1 MAISNNGLTEEAK
14 IGGKLKKLHSILWLS
29 AFLMSGSQLVAQEQG
44 DRTSGASPVSKSL
57 PDAPTPLCKFTTTG
71 DCVVNLEQLR
81 PQADLQ
87 GGGQDAARPPAD
99 ASAPSGGAGVA
110 QTPETLVVG
119 PGNDFRAA
127 LEKGVRLKAPG
138 QPITGRLLE
147 PVYAGEVL
155 AIPAGSTIKG
165 HVSAISTAP
174 MRKRAGRLLNGDFTP
189 PKTAHVT
196 FDQLVLSDGT
206 IVPIQSDSAVGL
218 GRVANSRYL
227 PKAQRPGVRQKLK
240 GAMAPLREPN
250 KLQRLGEAVVTSL
263 PYHPEYI
270 DQGTVFDT
278 ALLEPVTV
286 LVPVQPN
293 TASPQASD
301 YLRVHLLT
309 PVNSRTSTAGTQI
322 EAVVSQPYYQADHQL
337 LYPTGTGTTGR
348 FQKPSPAG
356 WLRRNEGI

>member
-1 MAISNNGLTEEAK
+1 MKRSAVWVLLSYSVLGLTGIPVRAQATRSE
-14 IGGKLKKLHSILWLS
+14 GK
-29 AFLMSGSQLVAQEQG
+29 
-44 DRTSGASPVSKSL
+44 
-57 PDAPTPLCKFTTTG
+57 
-71 DCVVNLEQLR
+71 
-81 PQADLQ
+81 
-87 GGGQDAARPPAD
+87 
-99 ASAPSGGAGVA
+99 
-110 QTPETLVVG
+110 TLVVE

-138 QPITGRLLE
+138 QPITARLVE

-206 IVPIQSDSAVGL
+206 TVPIHSDSAVGL
-218 GRVANSRYL
+218 GRVANSQYL
-227 PKAQRPGVRQKLK
+227 PKAERPGIGQKLK
-240 GAMAPLREPN
+240 GATAPLREPH

-278 ALLEPVTV
+278 ALVAPVTV

-293 TASPQASD
+293 TASPQASE
-301 YLRVHLLT
+301 YVHGGHADRGRCFAAVL
-309 PVNSRTSTAGTQI
+309 PGGSSTALSRRDQNRRDGP
-322 EAVVSQPYYQADHQL
+322 ESL
-337 LYPTGTGTTGR
+337 LRGVDEEKRKHGVCLPLSPDAGRHDQRYPFNGRRHSSRAFGR
-348 FQKPSPAG
+348 FG
-356 WLRRNEGI
+356 RR